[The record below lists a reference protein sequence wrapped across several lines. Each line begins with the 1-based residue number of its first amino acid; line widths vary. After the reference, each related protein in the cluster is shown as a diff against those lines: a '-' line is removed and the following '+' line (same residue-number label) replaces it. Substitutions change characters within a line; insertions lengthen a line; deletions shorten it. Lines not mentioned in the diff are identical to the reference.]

1 MSDKIKVQVEGPVRE
16 STTSYNVFVDLY
28 FNEEGRCTGASRREW
43 FPKTLCDIE
52 KLELFDSIKY
62 YLIAPK
68 WLLDKKKVKYEKD
81 K

>member
-1 MSDKIKVQVEGPVRE
+1 MSDKVKVQVEGPVRE
-16 STTSYNVFVDLY
+16 SETSYNVFVDLS
-28 FNEEGRCTGASRREW
+28 FNESGRCIAASRREW

-62 YLIAPK
+62 YLTAPK